1 MTSVSFIYKGKEY
14 STPNLEK
21 KLKRLK
27 ASIDDI
33 EIIEKITPPKLT
45 KELRHL
51 KNCFEGV
58 YSNGFTCYYDKKED
72 FPNKIGEYTLIKIKP
87 FNEWAKEYEE

>member
-1 MTSVSFIYKGKEY
+1 MNVTFIYKEKEY

-27 ASIDDI
+27 ASLDDI
-33 EIIEKITPPKLT
+33 QIIEKTIQPKLT

-51 KNCFEGV
+51 KNCFEGE
-58 YSNGFTCYYDKKED
+58 YSNGFECYYENEDD
-72 FPNKIGEYTLIKIKP
+72 FPKQIGIYVLIKIRP